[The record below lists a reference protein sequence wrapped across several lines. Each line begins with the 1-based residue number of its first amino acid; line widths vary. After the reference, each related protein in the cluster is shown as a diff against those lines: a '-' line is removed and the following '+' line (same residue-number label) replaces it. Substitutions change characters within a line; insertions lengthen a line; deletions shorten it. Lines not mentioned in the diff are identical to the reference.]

1 MTRHIALGMLTPSS
15 NTVLEPM
22 TARILAPHP
31 HITAHFSRFPVTQ
44 IALTPTALRQF
55 DPAPILDAARL
66 LADAHVDVIAWNGTS
81 AAWIGFDSDERLCA
95 AITRETGIPATSSVL
110 ALNAALHALGA
121 RTLGLVTPY
130 TSDVQS
136 RIVATYRA
144 AGIKVLAER
153 HLNDPGN
160 YSFARFQ
167 EPDILP
173 LLHAVAAAAPDAVT
187 ALCTNLR
194 ATPLAPAFEAETGI
208 PLLDS
213 IAVTLWHMLHL
224 AGIGPA
230 RIQGWGRIFATG
242 LQPTPH
248 IPPYNPRL
256 PRPPGTLPHPPR

>member
-1 MTRHIALGMLTPSS
+1 MIRLGMLTPSS

-66 LADAHVDVIAWNGTS
+66 LADAHVDAIAWNGTS

-110 ALNAALHALGA
+110 ALNAALKSLNA
-121 RTLGLVTPY
+121 RTLGIVTPY
-130 TSDVQS
+130 TSDVQA
-136 RIVATYRA
+136 RIVANYRA
-144 AGIKVLAER
+144 AGIAIPAER

-160 YSFARFQ
+160 HSFARFQ
-167 EPDILP
+167 PPDILP
-173 LLHAVAAAAPDAVT
+173 LLLAVAASRPHAVT
-187 ALCTNLR
+187 ALCTNFR
-194 ATPLAPAFEAETGI
+194 ATTLAPTFETQTGI

-213 IAVTLWHMLHL
+213 IAVTLWHMLHITGTDPSL
-224 AGIGPA
+224 
-230 RIQGWGRIFATG
+230 IQGWGRIFA
-242 LQPTPH
+242 LPYMPAPLPH
-248 IPPYNPRL
+248 
-256 PRPPGTLPHPPR
+256 PGTLAHPPR